1 MKIYH
6 YHFIYKVFSSLISL
20 VIILFGFLN
29 PMMLMLAPFIL
40 VLSITFN
47 LWTFFD
53 STTVSIK
60 EDIVKIKVRNR
71 LFSTNYRFRK
81 SNVLKVKVI
90 QQGFINKSGTG
101 NLNEIPIGSVAAFDN
116 LQSNT
121 KAYKKSMIAI
131 QTNKRVIRIGRTFNE
146 KEILK
151 TYAFLKNNLSLN
163 D

>member
-1 MKIYH
+1 MLIKIYH

-29 PMMLMLAPFIL
+29 PMMLMLVPFIL

-53 STTVSIK
+53 STT
-60 EDIVKIKVRNR
+60 VRNR